1 MLLVWII
8 FFEMAVLY
16 FASAVLLNSRLAAP
30 RWGWVQFWL
39 MLVGALMTNVAVL
52 QGNSS
57 VMFTSYAPLLAAPH
71 FYLGLVL
78 FAVGALIGCAVF
90 FGTLVVAKDEKT
102 YEGSVPLVTFGA
114 ITAAIIA
121 VFTLACGAIILIP
134 TFLWSLG
141 IISGIDPLM
150 YKLVWWGM
158 GHSSQQI
165 NVSAHVAVWYAIGAM
180 VLGAKPISEKVSR
193 MAFLMY
199 ILFLQLASAHHML
212 VEPGVSSSWKIFNT
226 SYAMYLAVLG
236 SMIHGMTV
244 PGAIEAAQRAKGY
257 NKGLFEWL
265 RKAPWGNPA
274 FAGMFLSLV
283 MFGFLGGISGVVM
296 GTEQINLIMH
306 NTLYVPGHFHATV
319 VAGTTL
325 AFMAI
330 TYLLVPLIFRREVMF
345 RKVAQLQPYI
355 FGLGVAG
362 ISLFMMGAGTLGVP
376 RRHWDITFADALTP
390 VPVLARG
397 VPDAGAQRHVRDH
410 GRDRRRD
417 VHSRRRLLGLLR
429 PQDRRQRSGAARS
442 GVRRGIGRGR
452 GALRQRGNAQDP
464 RHDRAGRRVLR
475 VVRPVLLRELEVP
488 CRGLA
493 AAVGANVHQAVAQ
506 DADLAANRAS
516 WRSTVE
522 VFKPRIAL
530 EIMFAGIAGV
540 AMAQGPGLP
549 PCAVAGSCDRGLPG
563 RCERR
568 CAQSPGRTRPRRA
581 HVAHSRPSVRH
592 RAARRRLRHGS
603 R

>member
-1 MLLVWII
+1 MTVATNFRTCPTTGLKIDRSAENLIKANAVVAVVFLLIGGLFGLSIALTRWPAVHLLPADWFYLALTAHGFDVLLAWII

-16 FASAVLLNSRLAAP
+16 FASAILLNSRLAAP
-30 RWGWVQFWL
+30 RWGWAQFWL

-57 VMFTSYAPLLAAPH
+57 VMFTSYPPLMAAPH

-90 FGTLVVAKDEKT
+90 FGTLVVARDEKT

-134 TFLWSLG
+134 TFLWSVG
-141 IISGIDPLM
+141 IINGVDPLM

-265 RKAPWGNPA
+265 RKAPWSNPA

-345 RKVAQLQPYI
+345 KKIAQWQPYV
-355 FGLGVAG
+355 FGLGIAG

-376 RRHWDITFADALTP
+376 RRHWDITFADALSQFQFSPAAFLMLALNGLSAIMAAIGGAMYIVVVVCSVFLGRRIGDNEVVQLGP
-390 VPVLARG
+390 V
-397 VPDAGAQRHVRDH
+397 
-410 GRDRRRD
+410 
-417 VHSRRRLLGLLR
+417 
-429 PQDRRQRSGAARS
+429 SGAAS
-442 GVRRGIGRGR
+442 
-452 GALRQRGNAQDP
+452 
-464 RHDRAGRRVLR
+464 
-475 VVRPVLLRELEVP
+475 
-488 CRGLA
+488 A
-493 AAVGANVHQAVAQ
+493 AAVARYGNEGTLKIPGTVVLVGVFFVSFVLYYFVNWKY
-506 DADLAANRAS
+506 LA
-516 WRSTVE
+516 E
-522 VFKPRIAL
+522 VWPLK
-530 EIMFAGIAGV
+530 
-540 AMAQGPGLP
+540 
-549 PCAVAGSCDRGLPG
+549 
-563 RCERR
+563 
-568 CAQSPGRTRPRRA
+568 
-581 HVAHSRPSVRH
+581 
-592 RAARRRLRHGS
+592 
-603 R
+603 